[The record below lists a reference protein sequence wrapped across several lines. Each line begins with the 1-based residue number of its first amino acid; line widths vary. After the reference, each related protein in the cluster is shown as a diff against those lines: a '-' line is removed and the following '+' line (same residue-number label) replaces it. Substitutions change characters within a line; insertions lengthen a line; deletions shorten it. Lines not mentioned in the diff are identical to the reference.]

1 MGIQPS
7 NIVTTQ
13 TNYEDVENGIVYSQ
27 YPDAGAH
34 LKGDTAVILYI
45 NRIFVYSDG
54 KIPDV
59 YGLDTEGAVYGLRF
73 SKYNFGRIWI
83 YEDYAAS
90 GSYGTVFDQ
99 SPKPGESISSGQD
112 IKLYAYALSQANYSS
127 SFKLKKSV
135 TEALLTGKEKTVT
148 VTLSIQHTT
157 ETMTNVAYEGAPIM
171 DFERV
176 VFEKQLSYDEAVNMK
191 KLNTDFKLYL
201 ENADEADRYILN
213 YYVDGELFETSETSL
228 KKLN

>member
-1 MGIQPS
+1 M
-7 NIVTTQ
+7 
-13 TNYEDVENGIVYSQ
+13 
-27 YPDAGAH
+27 
-34 LKGDTAVILYI
+34 
-45 NRIFVYSDG
+45 
-54 KIPDV
+54 
-59 YGLDTEGAVYGLRF
+59 YGLRF

-83 YEDYAAS
+83 YEDYEAS

-99 SPKPGESISSGQD
+99 SPKPGEAYSSGQD